1 MIGFLCH
8 SSAGL
13 HYEKRPHFVKNQPF
27 DSVKFVSKLYSYPVI
42 ICSKL
47 TTKTLEQGRK
57 YAQINVVV
65 IVNFEHIS
73 HLVLVFLLLTLYM

>member
-1 MIGFLCH
+1 MKKDHILSRINLLIAF
-8 SSAGL
+8 
-13 HYEKRPHFVKNQPF
+13 
-27 DSVKFVSKLYSYPVI
+27 KFVSKLYSYPVI

-73 HLVLVFLLLTLYM
+73 HLVLVFLLLTLSR